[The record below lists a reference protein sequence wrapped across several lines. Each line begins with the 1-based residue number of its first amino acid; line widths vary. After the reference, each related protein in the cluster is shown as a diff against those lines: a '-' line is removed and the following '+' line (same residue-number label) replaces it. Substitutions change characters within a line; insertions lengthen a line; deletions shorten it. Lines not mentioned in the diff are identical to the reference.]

1 MSDLVRS
8 GLIVGVLAM
17 LLFTPFLMSRGVSRL
32 DGRSGPVDTILC
44 LLPFINTARAE
55 KIYFGRVRLMTISQI
70 TLVVCVV
77 ARVLIWGY
85 AYDNVMI
92 GTISIVLFWA
102 AILFYFISNMVFVYT
117 VIHDADVMSGFKLLL
132 FTVAYPF
139 GQYYIGSYLSN
150 VVRHM
155 KDKEATFRG

>member
-8 GLIVGVLAM
+8 GVIVGVLAM
-17 LLFTPFLMSRGVSRL
+17 LLFTPFLMARGVSKL
-32 DGRSGPVDTILC
+32 DGRSGTIDTVLC

-55 KIYFGRVRLMTISQI
+55 KIYFGRIRLMTISPI
-70 TLVVCVV
+70 
-77 ARVLIWGY
+77 VLILCIAARIFIWWN
-85 AYDNVMI
+85 AYGNVML
-92 GTISIVLFWA
+92 GTVSIVLFWA
-102 AILFYFISNMVFVYT
+102 SILFYFISNMIFVYT

-139 GQYYIGSYLSN
+139 GQYYIGCYLSN